1 MLLHQET
8 FAVLN
13 VGNRICGNLL
23 ADVTGIGSFE
33 ILLGIEPEFRNVIEG
48 STGLGI
54 DQMPGQLSRQRGVTF
69 QPPLPELG
77 RGHFGPGGPAVLRF
91 SVGAKS

>member
-23 ADVTGIGSFE
+23 ADFTGIGSFE
-33 ILLGIEPEFRNVIEG
+33 ILLGIEPGFRNVIEG
-48 STGLGI
+48 NTGLASTRLK
-54 DQMPGQLSRQRGVTF
+54 QSRRSPGSCRASGV
-69 QPPLPELG
+69 
-77 RGHFGPGGPAVLRF
+77 
-91 SVGAKS
+91 